1 LLGRLFLAF
10 TLIPLV
16 EFYLLVKVGEHIGLV
31 WTVLVVLFTGWL
43 GALLARREGLRVF
56 IQFQKEIQ
64 SGKLPGDTILE
75 GVLVLASG
83 ILLITPGFLTDI
95 TGLTLLIP
103 PARQWFARWLKERYR
118 RKLRMDRGIIDVEV
132 IDEEPRA

>member
-1 LLGRLFLAF
+1 MLGRLFLAF
-10 TLIPLV
+10 TLIPLID
-16 EFYLLVKVGEHIGLV
+16 FYLLFRVGEHIGFV
-31 WTVLVVLFTGWL
+31 WTVLIVILTGWL
-43 GALLARREGLRVF
+43 GAVLARREGLRVF
-56 IQFQKEIQ
+56 LQFQKEIQ

-83 ILLITPGFLTDI
+83 LLLITPGFLTDI

-103 PARQWFARWLKERYR
+103 PARQRVARFIKDRYR
-118 RKLRMDRGIIDVEV
+118 RKLRTDQGIIDVEV

>member
-10 TLIPLV
+10 TLIPLID
-16 EFYLLVKVGEHIGLV
+16 FYLLFRVGEHIGFV
-31 WTVLVVLFTGWL
+31 WTVLIVILTGWL
-43 GALLARREGLRVF
+43 GAVLARREGLRVF
-56 IQFQKEIQ
+56 LQFQKEIQ

-83 ILLITPGFLTDI
+83 LLLITPGFLTDI

-103 PARQWFARWLKERYR
+103 PARQRVARFIKDRYR
-118 RKLRMDRGIIDVEV
+118 RKLRTDQGIIDVEV